1 MTEPPTVGYED
12 GVYVVCVRIE
22 VLADH
27 LAEFVEATLANARGT
42 RREPGNARFDVLRH
56 TGDPN
61 RFFLYE
67 AYTDEDAFAAHQQT
81 PHYLTWRETVA
92 PWMAVPRIGDRHV
105 SVFPEPW
112 A

>member
-1 MTEPPTVGYED
+1 LTTAAAVGYEV

-22 VLADH
+22 VIPAH
-27 LAEFVEATLANARGT
+27 RAAFVEATMANARGT
-42 RREPGNARFDVLRH
+42 RQEPGNARFDVLQH

-61 RFFLYE
+61 RFFIYE
-67 AYTDEDAFAAHQQT
+67 AYADEDAFVAHQRT

-92 PWMAVPRIGDRHV
+92 PWMAVPRVGDRHV
-105 SVFPEPW
+105 SLFPDPW